1 MTVPNH
7 TANITA
13 LKAVP
18 ASNPNRPLY
27 VLRDDAAPEAVAS
40 RQYQLA
46 RHMETLLEQV
56 EGMTGRRKDIDEY
69 FNTIGWMLDI
79 LTDLNR
85 QQAELAE
92 YLNSPK
98 WIKGVA
104 A

>member
-85 QQAELAE
+85 QQAELA
-92 YLNSPK
+92 
-98 WIKGVA
+98 
-104 A
+104 